1 MNCVISSRRFAA
13 RFVAFPFLSIALVAS
28 ARADEGNSVFADAL
42 AYAQPRCVK
51 LYGAG
56 TNVEAG
62 YATGLIVSGDGLIL
76 TAQGIYLAAERLR
89 VVLPDGG
96 TYDAKIVRRSEPLQ
110 AVLLKIDAKTPEYF
124 DLSKEP
130 VGEKGDWILA
140 VSNLFKVAANKE
152 ALSANLGVISLRT
165 RVDARHRTQ
174 DVPYDADM
182 LLLDAITSNPGAS
195 GGAVIDMDGK
205 LVGMIGKL
213 LESKNTNTRI
223 NYAVPA
229 DLLFKFVQ
237 NEPLE
242 VAVAP
247 PPTSNGNGKATLGI
261 GVFTLGGKRSP
272 AYVDR
277 VVPGSPAAKLG
288 LKKDDLVMQ
297 LNGETVKDIRDYE
310 RILATLAPGV
320 EVTIIVKRKRDVLS
334 FQIVPAGE

>member
-1 MNCVISSRRFAA
+1 MKLSLRCVAALLIGAFA
-13 RFVAFPFLSIALVAS
+13 SN
-28 ARADEGNSVFADAL
+28 ARADEKESVFAEAL

-62 YATGLIVSGDGLIL
+62 YATGVIVSKDGLIL
-76 TAQGIYLAAERLR
+76 TAQGIYLAADRLR
-89 VVLPDGG
+89 VTLADGA

-110 AVLLKIDAKTPEYF
+110 SALLQIDAKTPEYF
-124 DLSKEP
+124 DLSTTP

-152 ALSANLGVISLRT
+152 DLSASLGVISLRT

-195 GGAVIDMDGK
+195 GGAVVDMDGR

-213 LESKNTNTRI
+213 LTAKNTNTRI

-229 DLLFKFVQ
+229 DLLYKFVK

-247 PPTSNGNGKATLGI
+247 PASTGNAKASLGI
-261 GVFTLGGKRSP
+261 GMFTIGGKRSP

-277 VVPGSPAAKLG
+277 VAPGSPAAKLG
-288 LKKDDLVMQ
+288 FKKDDLVMQ
-297 LNGETVKDIRDYE
+297 LNGEVIKDIRDYE
-310 RILATLAPGV
+310 RILATLRPGV
-320 EVTIIVKRKRDVLS
+320 EVTIVVKRKRDVLTY
-334 FQIVPAGE
+334 QITPSGE